1 MEQPSIRVDRIG
13 HEAQPVVVVENF
25 APRPERLLDDA
36 RAATFTT
43 MGPYYPGLRAPVS
56 AIYFEGLAQ
65 TLSPIMREVFGARTR
80 LAVDR
85 ALYSIAVTPPGDL
98 SLPQRIPHID
108 GTHDGLIAII
118 HYLAPPSQ
126 GGTAFFR
133 HRTTGFEAITGDRH
147 RPYLDALSEDFARE
161 GEPPRAYIDG
171 DTAQFE
177 RTAAYDAVFNRALI
191 YRGNLLHSARLAN
204 TSVLSGEIGAGRLTV
219 ASFLYAE

>member
-13 HEAQPVVVVENF
+13 HEAQPLVVVENF

-36 RAATFTT
+36 RTATFTA

-56 AIYFEGLAQ
+56 AIYFEGLAE
-65 TLSPIMREVFGARTR
+65 TLSPIIREVFGARSR

-85 ALYSIAVTPPGDL
+85 ALYSMALTPPGDL

-108 GTHDGLIAII
+108 GTQDGLIAII
-118 HYLAPPSQ
+118 HYLAPTPH

-133 HRTTGFEAITGDRH
+133 HRTTGFEAITVDRH
-147 RPYLDALSEDFARE
+147 RRYLDALSEDFARE
-161 GEPPRAYIDG
+161 GEPPPAYIDG
-171 DTAQFE
+171 DSALFE

-204 TSVLSGEIGAGRLTV
+204 TSTLSEEIGTGRLTV
-219 ASFLYAE
+219 ASFLSVE